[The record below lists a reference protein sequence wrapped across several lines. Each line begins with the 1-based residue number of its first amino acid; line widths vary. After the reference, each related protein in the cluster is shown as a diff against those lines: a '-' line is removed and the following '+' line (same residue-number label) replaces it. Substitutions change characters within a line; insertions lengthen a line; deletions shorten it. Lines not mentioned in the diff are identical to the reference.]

1 MEDKLVLAQIM
12 KLVEEEERLYT
23 KEDLDELD
31 IKSLHKMKIELDQC
45 WDYLNQRRALR
56 EAGENPDKAQVRAPG
71 TVEGYE
77 Q

>member
-12 KLVEEEERLYT
+12 KLIEEEEHLYT

-31 IKSLHKMKIELDQC
+31 IKSLHRMKIELDQC

-56 EAGENPDKAQVRAPG
+56 EAGENPDKAQVRSPG